1 MSSAGKHTSKLA
13 NQRVLILG
21 GSSGLGFGVAEA
33 AFELGAHLVLCSSN
47 QSRLDAAAARLK
59 EAFPTQA
66 EKQSI
71 VTHAVDLSDVA
82 NLDATLEALLQKA
95 TNDGANKL
103 NHIVSSAGDGVVLS
117 PLENINAQL
126 IYKVMN
132 VRLVAPATMAKFIPK
147 YMEVSPS
154 SSITLTSGVR
164 GRQPLP
170 EWSVITA
177 TCAAIEG
184 LTRGLALDLAPIRVN
199 AVAPGVVDT
208 ELFDYL
214 AGERDAAMQALANDT
229 LTGILGRPEDLAES
243 YLYLMKDRFV
253 TGSVIESNGG
263 VLLK

>member
-1 MSSAGKHTSKLA
+1 MSSTGKHSSKLA

-47 QSRLDAAAARLK
+47 QSKLDAAVARIK
-59 EAFPTQA
+59 EAYPTQA

-71 VTHAVDLSDVA
+71 IACAADLSDVA

-95 TNDGANKL
+95 TNNGANKL

-117 PLENINAQL
+117 PLEKINAQL

-132 VRLVAPATMAKFIPK
+132 VRLVAPATMAN
-147 YMEVSPS
+147 
-154 SSITLTSGVR
+154 GVR
-164 GRQPLP
+164 GRQPLRD
-170 EWSVITA
+170 WSVITT

-184 LTRGLALDLAPIRVN
+184 LSRGLALDLAPIRVN

-208 ELFDYL
+208 ELFDSL
-214 AGERDAAMQALANDT
+214 ADERDAAMQALANDT
-229 LTGILGRPEDLAES
+229 LVETLGRPEDLAES
-243 YLYLMKDRFV
+243 YVYLMKDRFV

>member
-1 MSSAGKHTSKLA
+1 MSSTGKYTSKLA

-47 QSRLDAAAARLK
+47 QSKLDAAVARIK
-59 EAFPTQA
+59 ETYPTQA

-71 VTHAVDLSDVA
+71 ITYAADLSDVA
-82 NLDATLEALLQKA
+82 NLDATLEALLEKA
-95 TNDGANKL
+95 TSNGANKL

-117 PLENINAQL
+117 PLDKINAQL

-147 YMEVSPS
+147 YMEVSTS
-154 SSITLTSGVR
+154 SSVTLTSGVR
-164 GRQPLP
+164 GRLPLA

-184 LTRGLALDLAPIRVN
+184 LSRGLALDLAPIRVN
-199 AVAPGVVDT
+199 TVAPGVVDT

-214 AGERDAAMQALANDT
+214 GGEREAAMQALASDT
-229 LTGILGRPEDLAES
+229 LTETLGRPEDLAES

-253 TGSVIESNGG
+253 SGSVIESNGG